1 MADLRA
7 QEDRE
12 GLERQA
18 APPKLRALGNKGVR
32 SSQYRRTDSGDL
44 GKEDVNTQPS
54 EGNSQG
60 HRRSSLDCS
69 SHCRCIQDASR
80 MIGVGGV
87 TFTATETNGDKMRR
101 VGDACVASQVD
112 LRGVLRALR
121 TSGRRQRREEES
133 VRASTEGGESE
144 LGPCGMMRNGFG
156 EDGGMGRIRKMQSCF
171 RAGSSAPGW
180 AGPGHQSRG

>member
-69 SHCRCIQDASR
+69 SHCRCIQDASG
-80 MIGVGGV
+80 MIGLGGV
-87 TFTATETNGDKMRR
+87 TFIATESNGDKMRR
-101 VGDACVASQVD
+101 VGGACVASQVD
-112 LRGVLRALR
+112 LRGVLPALR
-121 TSGRRQRREEES
+121 TSGRRQRRRRSRSERARREENLS
-133 VRASTEGGESE
+133 W
-144 LGPCGMMRNGFG
+144 GP
-156 EDGGMGRIRKMQSCF
+156 
-171 RAGSSAPGW
+171 AG
-180 AGPGHQSRG
+180 

>member
-18 APPKLRALGNKGVR
+18 APPKLQALGNKGVR
-32 SSQYRRTDSGDL
+32 SSQNRRTDSGDL

-87 TFTATETNGDKMRR
+87 TFTATESNGDKMRR

-112 LRGVLRALR
+112 LRGVLPALR
-121 TSGRRQRREEES
+121 TSGRRQRRRRSRSERARREENLS
-133 VRASTEGGESE
+133 W
-144 LGPCGMMRNGFG
+144 GP
-156 EDGGMGRIRKMQSCF
+156 
-171 RAGSSAPGW
+171 AG
-180 AGPGHQSRG
+180 